1 MIHTTN
7 LNLHKFKRNISE
19 LMVFFHENIKFRY
32 TKISIFIYRREN
44 NLIARNIK
52 LDYMIALAYG
62 ENQNCHIVSY
72 YK

>member
-1 MIHTTN
+1 MKI
-7 LNLHKFKRNISE
+7 R
-19 LMVFFHENIKFRY
+19 KFRNY
-32 TKISIFIYRREN
+32 SIKLYVDFFTIFYIIEN